1 MRNHRLAS
9 LFHGKIWLLFCSHCY
24 YTIQTDFRTVSTEWA
39 AKTNL
44 EIQRLPWPSLIL
56 SVLIWG
62 PWGRVCRT
70 CQEALHGDRQELPVL
85 SLPYTQPGFQGESC
99 IYESYVLRWC
109 AIHKEIS
116 QWDKRAICH
125 PRYLLK
131 RLRWPTHIIVF
142 SLLHSPA
149 VSWGSG
155 YWSAGNAVPPLWHEL
170 KLSKHWPWWGVFW
183 CNWTEKHQEL
193 DSDPIKSQF
202 GQWYN

>member
-1 MRNHRLAS
+1 MRPLRKGLQDLAGS
-9 LFHGKIWLLFCSHCY
+9 TSWGQTGASCPLPSIHTAWLSGGELHLWVLCTTMVCY
-24 YTIQTDFRTVSTEWA
+24 PQRDFTMR
-39 AKTNL
+39 
-44 EIQRLPWPSLIL
+44 
-56 SVLIWG
+56 
-62 PWGRVCRT
+62 
-70 CQEALHGDRQELPVL
+70 
-85 SLPYTQPGFQGESC
+85 
-99 IYESYVLRWC
+99 
-109 AIHKEIS
+109 
-116 QWDKRAICH
+116 DKRAICH
-125 PRYLLK
+125 PWYLLK

-155 YWSAGNAVPPLWHEL
+155 YWSAGNAVPPLWCEL